1 LFRASIINISATM
14 PKPNDLGT
22 LAWQHVEEL
31 EVRGKTA
38 NVKRVQ
44 CSYCPH
50 EYTGGTT
57 RIISHLLGLGNG
69 VKPCPQCPADVASQL
84 AAAKASS
91 DAAENAKSKKRHAA
105 EARLACKAGAVELRC
120 LEGASARRE
129 LAHCSFVC
137 DAINLRT
144 AAA

>member
-1 LFRASIINISATM
+1 LFRASIINKSTT
-14 PKPNDLGT
+14 KPSDLGA

-44 CSYCPH
+44 CICCPL

-91 DAAENAKSKKRHAA
+91 DAVWRVPQQDVNLCTAA
-105 EARLACKAGAVELRC
+105 LCVMQLTCELQLACS
-120 LEGASARRE
+120 LE
-129 LAHCSFVC
+129 
-137 DAINLRT
+137 
-144 AAA
+144 